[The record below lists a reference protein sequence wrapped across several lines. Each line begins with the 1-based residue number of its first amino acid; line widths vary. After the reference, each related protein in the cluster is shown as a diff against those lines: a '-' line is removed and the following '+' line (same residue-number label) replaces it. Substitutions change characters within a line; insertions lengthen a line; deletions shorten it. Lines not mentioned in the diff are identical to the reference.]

1 MKKAIFFDKA
11 PSRVRILF
19 QIQNL
24 DTFESMKTVTL
35 QVLQH
40 NAQYQAGVTVL
51 HDNEREESN
60 DMEIDA
66 LTKEGSSHKG
76 KGKSRAERQKSSC
89 SGCGQRHMNRE
100 CWFKD
105 TNKVETT
112 KDCRLSRGEP
122 RNSKNKR
129 GKGKGKGYGKNS
141 VDKITTP
148 KEPKGPKESTVT
160 STGGGHIS
168 TSQISRISQ
177 VSSSWDQ
184 PHIQNASEENEAGYI
199 SATVRYREPPHQ
211 SEDWYAFRILVDNCA
226 DEHVCSPQDFE
237 WIEIEPSENP
247 NLVSA

>member
-1 MKKAIFFDKA
+1 MSAKAFPSELTACETALGGWHKNIRKWERISENLFSESMKKAIFLDKA
-11 PSRVRILF
+11 PSEMRILF

-24 DTFESMKTVTL
+24 DTFESMKTVNP

-40 NAQYQAGVTVL
+40 NAQYQAGVNVL

-66 LTKEGSSHKG
+66 LTKKGSSHKG
-76 KGKSRAERQKSSC
+76 TGKSGAAGQKSSC
-89 SGCGQRHMNRE
+89 SGCGKRHMNRE

-112 KDCRLSRGEP
+112 KDCWLSRNEP
-122 RNSKNKR
+122 SNSKNKR
-129 GKGKGKGYGKNS
+129 EKGNGKSYGNNS

-148 KEPKGPKESTVT
+148 KRPTRPKEPKEPTVT
-160 STGGGHIS
+160 STGGVHTS

-184 PHIQNASEENEAGYI
+184 PHAQKASEENEA
-199 SATVRYREPPHQ
+199 E
-211 SEDWYAFRILVDNCA
+211 
-226 DEHVCSPQDFE
+226 
-237 WIEIEPSENP
+237 
-247 NLVSA
+247 